1 MFGAGGGTVSYEEIE
16 NVDVILL
23 WGSNAREAHPIFFHH
38 LMTGLDNGARMYAV
52 DPRRSSSSKFADLW
66 LGLNLG
72 SDVAMSNV
80 VAREIIAQ
88 GWTNKEFIAHSTTG
102 FEAYAASVE
111 PFTLEVGEQLTGVP
125 AAAIAEMAKAYATAE
140 TAQILWTLGITEH
153 HNGVDNV
160 LALCNLSLLTG
171 HVGRWGSGL
180 VPLRGQ
186 NNVQGGGDMGALP
199 NKFPGFQDITDPVS
213 HTKFENAY
221 GVPVP
226 DKNGLHLTLM
236 FEAMERGEITSC
248 YIIGENPAD
257 SEADIE
263 TARNTLRSLDTLVV
277 QDIFM
282 TRTAELADVVL
293 PASVGWAESEGT
305 VTSSE
310 RRVQRVRA
318 AVTPPGEAWH
328 DQDIIGELARRMG
341 YDWGHPTSNELWDE
355 LRTMSPLHAGMSYDR
370 LEEHGGLQWPCPDED
385 HIGTPFLHGW
395 LWEDDLGGMPL
406 APFSVLQPQ
415 GPKEELTEEF
425 PLRMTTGRT
434 LDSYNTG
441 VQSGGF
447 DSPIRSGEALD
458 MNPDDAERLGLVDNE
473 IARVSSPRG
482 SVAMPI
488 RIQPDIPV
496 GLTFTTYHFADLVD
510 INTLTNDAWD
520 KKSGTAEFK
529 AAAIRVDKLG
539 SQEAADAYDRL
550 FGTNEVSDGG
560 SASHEVSKTD
570 QDNAPQTSSE
580 TVTTHG

>member
-16 NVDVILL
+16 EVDVILL

-38 LMTGLDNGARMYAV
+38 LMTGLDNGAKMYAV

-72 SDVAMSNV
+72 SDVALSNT
-80 VAREIIAQ
+80 VAREIIHQ
-88 GWTNKEFIAHSTTG
+88 GLTNKEFIAHSTTG
-102 FEAYAASVE
+102 FEAYAQSVE
-111 PFTLEVGEQLTGVP
+111 PFTLEIGEQLTGVP
-125 AAAIAEMAKAYATAE
+125 ASAIAEMARAYATADK
-140 TAQILWTLGITEH
+140 AQILWTLGITEH

-171 HVGRWGSGL
+171 HIGRWGSGL

-186 NNVQGGGDMGALP
+186 NNVQGGGDMGSLP
-199 NKFPGFQDITDPVS
+199 NKFPGFQDITDPIA
-213 HTKFENAY
+213 HAKFSELY
-221 GVPVP
+221 GVDLP

-236 FEAMERGEITSC
+236 FEAMERGEITSA

-263 TARNTLRSLDTLVV
+263 TARAILRGLDTLVV

-341 YDWGHPTSNELWDE
+341 YDWGQPTSEELWDE
-355 LRTMSPLHAGMSYDR
+355 LRSLSPLHVGMSYER
-370 LEEHGGLQWPCPDED
+370 LEDGGLQWPCPDLD
-385 HIGTPFLHGW
+385 HPGTPFLHGW
-395 LWEDDLGGMPL
+395 LWEEDLGGHPL
-406 APFSVLQPQ
+406 APFSVVEPA
-415 GPKEELTEEF
+415 GPKEELSDEF
-425 PLRMTTGRT
+425 PIRLTTGRA

-447 DSPIRSGEALD
+447 DSPIRYGDALD
-458 MNPDDAERLGLVDNE
+458 VNPADARQLGIVDGE
-473 IARVSSPRG
+473 MVKVSSPRG
-482 SVAMPI
+482 SVEMAI
-488 RIQPDIPV
+488 RVQPEIPV
-496 GLTFTTYHFADLVD
+496 GLTFTTFHFPELVD
-510 INTLTNDAWD
+510 INVLTNDAWD

-529 AAAIRVDKLG
+529 AAAIRIDKISMSSG
-539 SQEAADAYDRL
+539 E
-550 FGTNEVSDGG
+550 GVTNG
-560 SASHEVSKTD
+560 
-570 QDNAPQTSSE
+570 
-580 TVTTHG
+580 